1 MNTPQHLLVKNKK
14 LMGEPLLRLIQDLMS
29 AYVDMIDLNAV
40 NKNGESVL
48 DLANS
53 PDLISCLQAHGG
65 NSFSNIHG

>member
-29 AYVDMIDLNAV
+29 EYVDMIDLNAV

-53 PDLISCLQAHGG
+53 PDLISCLQSHGG
-65 NSFSNIHG
+65 ISFSNIHG